1 MPSPHGVGVVTG
13 MRAATIAL
21 ASLRTCVAI
30 AEASPDVGT
39 ETSGLHLD
47 SCPCPLELHVAARDI
62 RSRGPFLEC
71 ERGRLQHAELVG
83 AGANHLARLAGD
95 RRIGSERRRGTQR
108 KDPCGDGR
116 QASTLSPH
124 ARPADIRHRGR
135 RQGLTSRV
143 GEIAYL
149 LHLASETGHDVLITP
164 RAPSRGENS
173 LDLTSSSGIRLA
185 LLEEGLTYG

>member
-83 AGANHLARLAGD
+83 AGANHLARLAGE
-95 RRIGSERRRGTQR
+95 RRIGGERRRSTQR
-108 KDPCGDGR
+108 IPLARGGD
-116 QASTLSPH
+116 
-124 ARPADIRHRGR
+124 RPSCPSIERNW
-135 RQGLTSRV
+135 
-143 GEIAYL
+143 
-149 LHLASETGHDVLITP
+149 TP
-164 RAPSRGENS
+164 RVDNFGRAVARRELP
-173 LDLTSSSGIRLA
+173 
-185 LLEEGLTYG
+185 